1 MLTDGFHDIPS
12 GKVAMVVT
20 YLEMRAPHVRGVP
33 LPDGLTFEEMSPDVA
48 SYRTLYRRVG
58 DDWLWYGRNLL
69 PDPDLATILDDPDT
83 RYFTFIKDGVPEAL
97 LELDFRQEGECEL
110 AYFGLTSNLIGTG
123 AGAYLMD
130 RAVEQA
136 FAAPITRLHV
146 HTCTIDSQQALP
158 FYRRSGFTPIMQKIE
173 VAEDPRIYH
182 GYDRALAPHVP
193 IIQPEG
199 DPKA

>member
-1 MLTDGFHDIPS
+1 MLSDGFHDIPA

-20 YLEMRAPHVRGVP
+20 YLEMHAPTLRGAP
-33 LPDGLTFEEMSPDVA
+33 LPDGLTFEEMNPDVA

-58 DDWLWYGRNLL
+58 DDWLWFGRNLL
-69 PDPDLATILDDPDT
+69 PDADLAAILDDPAT
-83 RYFTFIKDGVPEAL
+83 RYFTFMKDGVPEAL

-130 RAVEQA
+130 RAVEHA
-136 FAAPITRLHV
+136 FARPIGRLHV
-146 HTCTIDSQQALP
+146 HSCTIDSPQALA
-158 FYRRSGFTPIMQKIE
+158 FYLRSGFTPVMQKIE
-173 VAEDPRIYH
+173 IADDPRIAH

-193 IIQPEG
+193 II
-199 DPKA
+199 DP